1 MECKGPGQYQGEIVL
16 RSKMDVRVVTVV
28 CSLLPREVNAELTFA
43 SPIRQSITQ
52 EIPITNLSS
61 SDWTVQSRIRIDGQ
75 EEGSR
80 DKVFSGPSDFKV
92 QAGKTASYTLSFHPT
107 KVGKVTGSL
116 ALSNIT
122 TNDTYTYTLIAEGD
136 EPAAEDHLV

>member
-52 EIPITNLSS
+52 EIPITNL
-61 SDWTVQSRIRIDGQ
+61 
-75 EEGSR
+75 
-80 DKVFSGPSDFKV
+80 
-92 QAGKTASYTLSFHPT
+92 
-107 KVGKVTGSL
+107 
-116 ALSNIT
+116 
-122 TNDTYTYTLIAEGD
+122 
-136 EPAAEDHLV
+136 